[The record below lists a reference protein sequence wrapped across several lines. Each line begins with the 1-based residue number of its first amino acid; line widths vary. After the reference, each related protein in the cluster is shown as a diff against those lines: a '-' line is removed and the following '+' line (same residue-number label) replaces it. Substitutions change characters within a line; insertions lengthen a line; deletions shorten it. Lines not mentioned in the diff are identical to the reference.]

1 MRKFSD
7 RDSLDSKELVNVNGG
22 YDSIDPLAGWVKKTC
37 TQSWCGK
44 TKSYPPDNVPE
55 KCIYCNFP
63 YDDNPI
69 KRLPP
74 IT

>member
-7 RDSLDSKELVNVNGG
+7 RKSLNSDDLTSVNGG
-22 YDSIDPLAGWVKKTC
+22 YKEINSGFVEKTC

-44 TKSYPPDNVPE
+44 TSRFSSNEAAVR
-55 KCIYCNFP
+55 CRYCNFP

-69 KRLPP
+69 KRIFP